1 MVGDTTIHRFNNK
14 LSHTQVCG
22 ECNLRVNRR
31 RPRGP
36 IRCTIKFL
44 LYGEELFDERSDD
57 ESESGEE
64 GEGEDENDVID
75 DDDMNIIAD
84 IHDIGEQE
92 ANAVDNNFNDDG
104 SESTTSE
111 CADFIFTVAK
121 RWDIP
126 FKVARVTVA
135 PSVKKLE
142 CEFKYYK
149 WLTTVVLPEGLKKIG
164 SFTFA
169 ECFLLQSV
177 NIPSTV
183 KKIDSYAFW
192 RCRRLERLDLPD
204 GLRKIEES
212 AFHGYRSIQS
222 IRVPPKVKDIAYKQ
236 FLCCDELKCVELSEG
251 LEYIGDKVF
260 GDCPSLKHIAIPS
273 TVQMIYPYAFA
284 NSWELEKVQFCDEI
298 EKFVLGESTRDW
310 WSNGVS
316 EKSLVTY
323 SFLARCN
330 VPACLEN
337 LTGTNWEAKIHNRL
351 RRIPS
356 VEIEVLHEYLQS
368 VYSELTI
375 YGIANTMSLLEL
387 AVWKSKL
394 LEQNSLNMDSLCAET
409 RSLCRDNCGSSIIIP
424 HVLPFLLEE
433 WVSLI
438 SRSEE

>member
-1 MVGDTTIHRFNNK
+1 MADSDSDEEFHG
-14 LSHTQVCG
+14 G
-22 ECNLRVNRR
+22 
-31 RPRGP
+31 
-36 IRCTIKFL
+36 
-44 LYGEELFDERSDD
+44 ELFDEWSDD
-57 ESESGEE
+57 ESESGEGEE
-64 GEGEDENDVID
+64 GEGEEI
-75 DDDMNIIAD
+75 DDMNIDVDDDDIIAD
-84 IHDIGEQE
+84 MHEIGEQE
-92 ANAVDNNFNDDG
+92 ANAVGNNFNDDG
-104 SESTTSE
+104 SEATTSE
-111 CADFIFTVAK
+111 CANFIFTVAK
-121 RWDIP
+121 QWDIP
-126 FKVARVTVA
+126 SKVARVTVA

-142 CEFKYYK
+142 CEFKYYTR
-149 WLTTVVLPEGLKKIG
+149 LTIVELPEGLKKIG

-169 ECFLLQSV
+169 ECFLLQSI

-183 KKIDSYAFW
+183 TKIDSYAFW
-192 RCRRLERLDLPD
+192 RCRRLEKVDLPD

-212 AFHGYRSIQS
+212 AFHGCSSIQA

-260 GDCPSLKHIAIPS
+260 GDCPSLKHIVIPS

-284 NSWELEKVQFCDEI
+284 RCWELKKVQFCDEI

-323 SFLARCN
+323 SFLTRCN
-330 VPACLEN
+330 VPACLEH
-337 LTGTNWEAKIHNRL
+337 LTGTNWEAMIHDRL

-387 AVWKSKL
+387 AVWKSKM
-394 LEQNSLNMDSLCAET
+394 LEQNGLNMDSLCAET
-409 RSLCRDNCGSSIIIP
+409 RSLCRDNCGASVIIP